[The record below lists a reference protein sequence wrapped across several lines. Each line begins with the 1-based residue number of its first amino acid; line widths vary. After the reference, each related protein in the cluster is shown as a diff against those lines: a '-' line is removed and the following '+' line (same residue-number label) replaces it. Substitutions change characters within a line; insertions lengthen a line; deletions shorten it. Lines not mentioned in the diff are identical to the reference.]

1 MADQRQA
8 TTCGGATSPAAY
20 SLAITC
26 RTGGG
31 ELTGPA
37 ASPLEVAGPDQGM
50 ELSRSAARGTFSR
63 ASVIAVSQAE

>member
-8 TTCGGATSPAAY
+8 TTCGGTSRAAY